1 MYASEQKA
9 SAKTSFCVYRSLRV
23 CEGRCIRF
31 CIGALSESMYTG
43 QTMYTHLCR
52 KLQRK
57 HHFAYT
63 EAGASARGAVYASA
77 QKPAAKASFCVYRSW
92 GVLEGS
98 CIRFC
103 LGALSESMYTGKTM
117 CTHLRRNLQRKHHFA
132 YTEAEA
138 SARGQCIRFC
148 AGVPRENII
157 LRIQKPARLRGELY
171 THLRRKLQ
179 RKHHFAY
186 TDAGASARGNVYAS
200 VQKPAAK
207 TSFCVYRSQRICERH
222 CIRFYSKTCSEI
234 VILRTHCVASPGA
247 TFTWTTLCRQIA
259 IPNGRLCRQRR
270 HTRIS
275 AIRLLISMIKELNV
289 VLIGVADKGRIIH
302 RKADLPQRGVAT

>member
-1 MYASEQKA
+1 MRFYSAVLSKNIILHIQKL
-9 SAKTSFCVYRSLRV
+9 KRLR
-23 CEGRCIRF
+23 
-31 CIGALSESMYTG
+31 GAMC
-43 QTMYTHLCR
+43 THLCR
-52 KLQRK
+52 KLQQK

-63 EAGASARGAVYASA
+63 DAEASARGDVYASA

-92 GVLEGS
+92 GV
-98 CIRFC
+98 
-103 LGALSESMYTGKTM
+103 
-117 CTHLRRNLQRKHHFA
+117 
-132 YTEAEA
+132 
-138 SARGQCIRFC
+138 
-148 AGVPRENII
+148 
-157 LRIQKPARLRGELY
+157 
-171 THLRRKLQ
+171 
-179 RKHHFAY
+179 
-186 TDAGASARGNVYAS
+186 
-200 VQKPAAK
+200 
-207 TSFCVYRSQRICERH
+207 CERH

-289 VLIGVADKGRIIH
+289 VLIGVVDKGRIIH

>member
-1 MYASEQKA
+1 
-9 SAKTSFCVYRSLRV
+9 
-23 CEGRCIRF
+23 
-31 CIGALSESMYTG
+31 MYTG
-43 QTMYTHLCR
+43 QTMYTLLR
-52 KLQRK
+52 K
-57 HHFAYT
+57 
-63 EAGASARGAVYASA
+63 
-77 QKPAAKASFCVYRSW
+77 SFS
-92 GVLEGS
+92 
-98 CIRFC
+98 
-103 LGALSESMYTGKTM
+103 
-117 CTHLRRNLQRKHHFA
+117 
-132 YTEAEA
+132 
-138 SARGQCIRFC
+138 
-148 AGVPRENII
+148 ENII
-157 LRIQKPARLRGELY
+157 LRIQKPARLRGEMY

-179 RKHHFAY
+179 QKHHFAY

-207 TSFCVYRSQRICERH
+207 ASFCVYRSQRIRERY

-270 HTRIS
+270 YTRIS

-302 RKADLPQRGVAT
+302 RKANLPQRGVAT

>member
-1 MYASEQKA
+1 M
-9 SAKTSFCVYRSLRV
+9 
-23 CEGRCIRF
+23 EGSCIRF
-31 CIGALSESMYTG
+31 CLGALSESMYTG

-63 EAGASARGAVYASA
+63 EACASARGDVYAS
-77 QKPAAKASFCVYRSW
+77 
-92 GVLEGS
+92 
-98 CIRFC
+98 
-103 LGALSESMYTGKTM
+103 
-117 CTHLRRNLQRKHHFA
+117 
-132 YTEAEA
+132 
-138 SARGQCIRFC
+138 
-148 AGVPRENII
+148 
-157 LRIQKPARLRGELY
+157 
-171 THLRRKLQ
+171 
-179 RKHHFAY
+179 
-186 TDAGASARGNVYAS
+186 
-200 VQKPAAK
+200 AK
-207 TSFCVYRSQRICERH
+207 TSFCIYRSQRICERH

-247 TFTWTTLCRQIA
+247 NFTWTTLCRQIA

-302 RKADLPQRGVAT
+302 RKVDLPQRGVAT